1 VYSVG
6 LLGVTGERQTLADT
20 ATTLAA
26 RLKAITDVPVLV
38 GVGVS
43 NAQQAVQASEV
54 ADGVIQGAA
63 VVRRMLEGGPEA
75 VGEFVA
81 DVRQALD
88 QRFPGIKS

>member
-1 VYSVG
+1 
-6 LLGVTGERQTLADT
+6 LADT

>member
-1 VYSVG
+1 

>member
-1 VYSVG
+1 
-6 LLGVTGERQTLADT
+6 
-20 ATTLAA
+20 
-26 RLKAITDVPVLV
+26 LKAITDVPVLV